1 MIKASN
7 CTIYGHFTHF
17 YTLSKVENEDTKVIL
32 GGSGH
37 WRPEVH
43 VGKDAGRL
51 AEVVLIPSVVLT
63 HEMITLASSLTLN
76 THLVEAEGLPPLV
89 LGLADGGLVGEPGHG
104 AARPSRPQQQQLQLG
119 LNRTGDVRQAENNLR
134 WKARCCCTW
143 RHVSKLVTSSPP
155 TL

>member
-1 MIKASN
+1 MN
-7 CTIYGHFTHF
+7 FHLTWEGTHL
-17 YTLSKVENEDTKVIL
+17 YTLSEVEDEDTKVIL

-51 AEVVLIPSVVLT
+51 AEVVLIPSVVLP

-119 LNRTGDVRQAENNLR
+119 LGRGLEAGDENNIR

>member
-1 MIKASN
+1 MKFSCDLLNKALKISLN
-7 CTIYGHFTHF
+7 IGRHLHPHL
-17 YTLSKVENEDTKVIL
+17 YTLSKVEDEDTEVIL

-63 HEMITLASSLTLN
+63 HEMITLASPFN

-119 LNRTGDVRQAENNLR
+119 LGRGRE
-134 WKARCCCTW
+134 
-143 RHVSKLVTSSPP
+143 
-155 TL
+155 

>member
-1 MIKASN
+1 MKFSCDLLIKASN

-104 AARPSRPQQQQLQLG
+104 AARPSRPQQQLLQLG
-119 LNRTGDVRQAENNLR
+119 LGRGREAGRE
-134 WKARCCCTW
+134 
-143 RHVSKLVTSSPP
+143 
-155 TL
+155 